1 MSAIDPNTLERAY
14 AEAAHAYQSGNL
26 QAALARLG
34 PVLAADP
41 PDARIHAL
49 AGFVRLRSGDPG
61 GAVTALLRAHGLDA
75 RQPVFALA
83 LGDALLAN
91 GQFLDAEAAYRKA
104 IALDRN
110 SVPAVVGLAAALSQ
124 AGRPVEGREVL
135 EKRLATGDRDHR
147 LLVALSEAQTQ
158 TRQARAA
165 VETCL
170 LAVRHY
176 PDSAVAYHNLGAA
189 LGDMRQYAE
198 AESAIR
204 KAISLGVNGPATR
217 VVLARALE
225 GLGRIEEAIA
235 AYREVLRQTPLSVD
249 PNRELAQL
257 IWMRTG
263 DVSAASEHLLQQLV
277 RHPDE
282 INLIRILAKLKRI
295 SGDADGARAVLDA
308 AIDRVSPPN
317 EHLFMDAAEIA
328 TAQGDAPGA
337 LKLARRGYALVPNL
351 DRMLVILADALLGVG
366 EAEEA
371 LGNCRRLLE
380 ADPNDQN
387 ALARQ
392 ATALR
397 LMGDPAY
404 RKLYDYDRYVRAYD
418 IETPTGWPDL
428 PSYLADL
435 TRTLVELHGFSTAPF
450 DQSLRG
456 GSQTSQNLSM
466 SLDPVIQAF
475 FKAIDGPIRAH
486 MEHLRSVPD
495 GLGRRYLGDYELAG
509 SWSVFLRPN
518 GYHVDHIH
526 HEGWLSS
533 AFYVEL
539 PSAPDDA
546 PREGWIKF
554 GEPGIPT
561 EPHLGAEHYVQPK
574 PGRLVLFPSYMWHGT
589 VPFSRDERRITIAFD
604 VQPKAGRPPRGL
616 TTGA

>member
-26 QAALARLG
+26 PAALHRLG

-49 AGFVRLRSGDPG
+49 AGFIRIRSGDPG
-61 GAVTALLRAHGLDA
+61 GAVTALLRAHMLDA
-75 RQPVFALA
+75 RQPIFALA

-91 GQFLDAEAAYRKA
+91 GQPEDAEAAYRKA
-104 IALDRN
+104 VSLDRT

-135 EKRLATGDRDHR
+135 EKRLASGDRDHR

-158 TRQARAA
+158 TRQTRAA

-170 LAVRHY
+170 LAARHY

-198 AESAIR
+198 AETAIR

-263 DVSAASEHLLQQLV
+263 DLAAASEHLLKQLAL
-277 RHPDE
+277 HPDDT
-282 INLIRILAKLKRI
+282 NLIRILAKLKRI
-295 SGDADGARAVLDA
+295 AGDIDGARSLLEA
-308 AIDRVSPPN
+308 AIDRVTLPS

-337 LKLARRGYALVPNL
+337 LRLARRGYAMVPNL
-351 DRMLVILADALLGVG
+351 DRMLVILADACLGTG

-371 LGNCRRLLE
+371 LRISQRLLD

-387 ALARQ
+387 ALARK

-404 RKLYDYDRYVRAYD
+404 RRLYDYDRYVRAYD
-418 IETPTGWPDL
+418 IETPEGWPDL

-435 TRTLVELHGFSTAPF
+435 AKTLVEMHGFSTAPF

-456 GSQTSQNLSM
+456 GSQTSQNLSL

-486 MEHLRSVPD
+486 MEHLHTEPD
-495 GLGRRYLGDYELAG
+495 GMGRRYLGDYELAG

-518 GYHVDHIH
+518 GYHVDHVH
-526 HEGWLSS
+526 NEGWLSS

-539 PSAPDDA
+539 PTAPDDA

-554 GEPGIPT
+554 GEPGIAT
-561 EPHLGAEHYVQPK
+561 EPHLEAEHYVQPR

-589 VPFSRDERRITIAFD
+589 VPFTRDARRITIAFD
-604 VQPKAGRPPRGL
+604 VQPKAGRPPGAAR
-616 TTGA
+616 TGA

>member
-26 QAALARLG
+26 PAALARLG

-41 PDARIHAL
+41 PDSRIHAL
-49 AGFVRLRSGDPG
+49 AGFIGLRSGDPAS
-61 GAVTALLRAHGLDA
+61 AVKALLRAHLLDP
-75 RQPVFALA
+75 RQAVFALA

-91 GQFLDAEAAYRKA
+91 SQPEDAEAAYRKA
-104 IALDRN
+104 VALDRS
-110 SVPAVVGLAAALSQ
+110 SVAAVIGLAAAISQ
-124 AGRPVEGREVL
+124 SGRPVEGREVL
-135 EKRLATGDRDHR
+135 EKRLAAGDRDHR

-165 VETCL
+165 VETSL
-170 LAVRHY
+170 LAVKYY
-176 PDSAVAYHNLGAA
+176 PDSAVAYHNLAAA

-198 AESAIR
+198 AEQAVR

-235 AYREVLRQTPLSVD
+235 AYRVVLSQAPLSVD

-263 DVSAASEHLLQQLV
+263 DLAQASEHLLKQLAM
-277 RHPDE
+277 HPDDT
-282 INLIRILAKLKRI
+282 NLIRILAKLKRI
-295 SGDADGARAVLDA
+295 AGDPDGARALLEA
-308 AIDRVSPPN
+308 AIDRVTPPN

-337 LKLARRGYALVPNL
+337 LRLARRGYALVPNL
-351 DRMLVILADALLGVG
+351 DRMLVILADACLGMG

-371 LGNCRRLLE
+371 LRISQRLLDG
-380 ADPNDQN
+380 DPNDQN
-387 ALARQ
+387 ALARK

-397 LMGDPAY
+397 LTGDTAY
-404 RKLYDYDRYVRAYD
+404 RRLYDYDRYVRAYD
-418 IETPTGWPDL
+418 IETPDGWPDL
-428 PSYLADL
+428 AAYLADL
-435 TRTLVELHGFSTAPF
+435 SKTLVEMHGFSTAPF

-456 GSQTSQNLSM
+456 GSQTSQNLSL

-486 MEHLRSVPD
+486 MEHLGTEPD
-495 GLGRRYLGDYELAG
+495 GIGRRCQGDYELAG

-526 HEGWLSS
+526 NEGWLSS

-539 PSAPDDA
+539 PTAPDDA

-554 GEPGIPT
+554 GEPGVPT
-561 EPHLGAEHYVQPK
+561 EPRLWAEHYVQPQ

-589 VPFSRDERRITIAFD
+589 VPFTRDERRITIAFD
-604 VQPKAGRPPRGL
+604 VQPRAGRPPRDL
-616 TTGA
+616 KRGA